1 MIAEIFTIIAPVIVC
16 AGIGFIWAKLRV
28 PYETQFITK
37 LVTNVG
43 FPCLIF
49 VSLVKSD
56 LNADALGTMGLTAII
71 SVVAFAAISLVI
83 FKLANIERRVFLPSM
98 MFANTGNM
106 GLPLCLFAF
115 GEPGLALGIA
125 YFTVNAIIGFAVIPA
140 ISSGNPNPMGVLKI
154 PLIWAS
160 VAALS
165 FKFGGVPVPE
175 WAMKTLTLIGG
186 FPIPLMLITLG
197 VSLTQLK
204 IAGLGRSFMLSV
216 MRLVMGFAV
225 GWGIGEMMDLEPI
238 ARGVLIIESAMPV
251 AVFNFLFAQM
261 YNNRP
266 GEVAGTVLISTLLS
280 FATLPFLM
288 WFVLPG
294 S

>member
-16 AGIGFIWAKLRV
+16 AGIGFSWAKLRV
-28 PYETQFITK
+28 PYETQFVTR

-49 VSLVKSD
+49 VSLVTSD
-56 LNADALGTMGLTAII
+56 LDADALGTMGLTAIL
-71 SVVAFAAISLVI
+71 SVAVFAAISLAI
-83 FKLANIERRVFLPSM
+83 FKLANIERRVFLPAM

-125 YFTVNAIIGFAVIPA
+125 YFTVNGIIGFALIPA
-140 ISSGNPNPMGVLKI
+140 IASGNLNPKGVLKI

-160 VAALS
+160 VAALTV
-165 FKFGGVPVPE
+165 KFGGVPIPE
-175 WAMKTLTLIGG
+175 WTMKTLTLIGG

-197 VSLTQLK
+197 VSLTQLQ
-204 IAGLGRSFMLSV
+204 ASGLGRAFLLSV
-216 MRLVMGFAV
+216 LRLVMGFAV
-225 GWGIGEMMDLEPI
+225 GWGIGEVMGLDPI
-238 ARGVLIIESAMPV
+238 AKGVLIIECAMPV
-251 AVFNFLFAQM
+251 AVFNFLFAQV
-261 YNNRP
+261 YNTRP

-280 FATLPFLM
+280 FATLPLLM